1 MSGAP
6 WIGGLRHR
14 VTLEREQLAPGDAGS
29 FVRSFVVLGSGWAAI
44 LQKSSRTWHESQR
57 RLRRDQYEVT
67 LRARPGF
74 AQADRLRWGDETLT
88 VTGCRAGDMQGRFLV
103 LTCERET
110 GQ

>member
-6 WIGGLRHR
+6 GIGGLRHR
-14 VTLEREQLAPGDAGS
+14 VTLELEQLVPGEAGS
-29 FVRSFVVLGSGWAAI
+29 FARNWEVLGSGWAAVV
-44 LQKSSRTWHESQR
+44 QKSSRTGHESQR

-67 LRARPGF
+67 LRARAGF
-74 AQADRLRWGDETLT
+74 AQADRLRWGNEILT